1 MSKEHWKIKKYFSVL
16 FLRTWRSGIL
26 FQPNITIF
34 DIYMKGKTCMTS
46 RKMLVPHRN
55 TCAYGC
61 YAFDKLSYSHKPVS
75 GIYQIK
81 ELVPKIV
88 L

>member
-1 MSKEHWKIKKYFSVL
+1 
-16 FLRTWRSGIL
+16 
-26 FQPNITIF
+26 
-34 DIYMKGKTCMTS
+34 
-46 RKMLVPHRN
+46 MLVPRRN
-55 TCAYGC
+55 TCVHTDAYV
-61 YAFDKLSYSHKPVS
+61 FDKLSYSHKPVS

>member
-1 MSKEHWKIKKYFSVL
+1 MHM
-16 FLRTWRSGIL
+16 
-26 FQPNITIF
+26 
-34 DIYMKGKTCMTS
+34 D
-46 RKMLVPHRN
+46 
-55 TCAYGC
+55 A

-81 ELVPKIV
+81 EIVPKIV